1 MRASGFTQG
10 AAFGFILDFTGGIA
24 ASMTSF
30 VLPAGIYLKLTPSAD
45 AKYYWENVAMLLFGC
60 FVLVTVPIMNIL
72 IVSGAAQYR

>member
-30 VLPAGIYLKLTPSAD
+30 VLPAGIYLTLTSRPES
-45 AKYYWENVAMLLFGC
+45 KYYWETCGMLLFGS
-60 FVLVTVPIMNIL
+60 FVLITVPTMNIL
-72 IVSGAAQYR
+72 IITGVGTY